1 MEFVVSSTKNISNIE
16 IIKWAFEKGYQ
27 LASADMKEGVYIEF
41 SETEK
46 YFLNE
51 LDEFYAT
58 QISEAYEDVSAI

>member
-1 MEFVVSSTKNISNIE
+1 VSSTKNISNIE